1 MKKIFTFLFI
11 ATSYCALSQ
20 TTITN
25 GGFELW
31 DNVGTGTEEPQ
42 QFNSNETGS
51 STAQL
56 GPQTCF
62 RETASPHG
70 GLYSVRMETKTFI
83 IAVVNGNA
91 TTGVVNAPTTT
102 KTDGNVGTVNFSSS
116 ADIRKMA
123 FTGRPDSLVGWYKY
137 TSGGTGER
145 AKIRAILHTGDY
157 WDPETPTTYHPACLA
172 NKIGDAL
179 FLSPASTNQTTWKR
193 FTVPFTYTSAA
204 TPTHIMINMTSSA
217 NQATTIAG
225 SILWVDDLAVIYN
238 STGLNETDKETSVK
252 VYSHDKNLYVDFANR
267 NEEQSTLTVFD
278 LTGKAIYTS
287 KIESNKVNSFD
298 LSHFNQGL
306 YLYQV
311 TGSDYKKSGKVII
324 D

>member
-11 ATSYCALSQ
+11 AASYCALAQ

-225 SILWVDDLAVIYN
+225 SILWVDDLDVIYN
-238 STGLNETDKETSVK
+238 STGLNENEKEVSVK
-252 VYSHDKNLYVDFANR
+252 VYSHDKNLYVDFTNR
-267 NEEQSTLTVFD
+267 NEEQSALTVFD
-278 LTGKAIYTS
+278 LTGKAIYTA
-287 KIESNKVNSFD
+287 KLESNKVNSFD